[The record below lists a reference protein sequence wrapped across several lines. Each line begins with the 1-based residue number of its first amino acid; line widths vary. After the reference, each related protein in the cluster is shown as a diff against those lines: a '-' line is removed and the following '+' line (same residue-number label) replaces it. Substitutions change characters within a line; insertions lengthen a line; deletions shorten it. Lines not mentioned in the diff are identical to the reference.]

1 MTPLA
6 FEDWPTWPPILQG
19 ETDVPAPPA
28 VEQQDTRRRPSP
40 PAPRPAPKHGYVAYT
55 HGCRCD
61 ICREAKATYQ
71 RERRRALK
79 AGGSVPRTAQHGL
92 RTTYVEYGCRC
103 SHCRRASAAANR
115 RWYAAKRSDAVPPA
129 PS

>member
-1 MTPLA
+1 VTPLA
-6 FEDWPTWPPILQG
+6 FEDWPSWPPILQG

-28 VEQQDTRRRPSP
+28 VEQQDTR
-40 PAPRPAPKHGYVAYT
+40 HGYVAYT

-79 AGGSVPRTAQHGL
+79 AGGSVPPTAQHGL

-103 SHCRRASAAANR
+103 SHCRRAEAAAHR
-115 RWYAAKRSDAVPPA
+115 RWNDAKRRAAVLADA
-129 PS
+129 S